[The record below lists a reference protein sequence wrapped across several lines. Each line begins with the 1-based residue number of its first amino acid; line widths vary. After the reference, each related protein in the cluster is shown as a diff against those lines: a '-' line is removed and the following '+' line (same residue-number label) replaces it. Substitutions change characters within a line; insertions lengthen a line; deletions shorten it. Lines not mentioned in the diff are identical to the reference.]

1 MMISKQIESAIKK
14 LPTNKSPWMNGF
26 TGEFYQAVEEE
37 LVIILL
43 KLFQKIE
50 KEETFPN
57 SF

>member
-1 MMISKQIESAIKK
+1 MMISKQIESAIKN
-14 LPTNKSPWMNGF
+14 LPTNKNLWMNGF
-26 TGEFYQAVEEE
+26 TGEFCQAVEEE

>member
-1 MMISKQIESAIKK
+1 
-14 LPTNKSPWMNGF
+14 MNGF

>member
-43 KLFQKIE
+43 KLFQKME
-50 KEETFPN
+50 KEETFSN

>member
-26 TGEFYQAVEEE
+26 TGELYQAVEEE